1 MADKADFRKYPK
13 VNTFNRRRFLGVAVA
28 TGAGLAMSRLGAA
41 ERFGEPA
48 IALPPVTVPD
58 RTVEPSALLA
68 RARAALDSHSSL
80 VANRELVA
88 LVDFSE
94 QSRVP
99 RLQLLDMGNGRV
111 LSTHLVA
118 HGRGS
123 DPDNSGWAKRFSNQ
137 PGSNASSEGAFLTG
151 PTYVGKHGRSR
162 RLAGLD
168 PENCNAQERG
178 IVIHP
183 ASYVDQGMA
192 MSQGR
197 IGRSQGCFA
206 VSSADIYEVLT
217 RLTPGTLLFA
227 GR

>member
-1 MADKADFRKYPK
+1 MK
-13 VNTFNRRRFLGVAVA
+13 NFNRRRFLGAAVA

-41 ERFGEPA
+41 ERVGGAP
-48 IALPPVTVPD
+48 IAMPPPVSPTIAP
-58 RTVEPSALLA
+58 TSPVEPSALLA

-80 VANRELVA
+80 IANRDLVA
-88 LVDFSE
+88 LVDFGE

-162 RLAGLD
+162 RLQGLD

-178 IVIHP
+178 IVIHQ
-183 ASYVDQGMA
+183 ASYVDQAMA
-192 MSQGR
+192 ESLGR

-206 VSSADIYEVLT
+206 VSSADIYDVLT
-217 RLTPGTLLFA
+217 RLMPGTLLFA
-227 GR
+227 AR

>member
-1 MADKADFRKYPK
+1 MKNY
-13 VNTFNRRRFLGVAVA
+13 NRRRFLGAAVA
-28 TGAGLAMSRLGAA
+28 TGAGLAMSSLGATP
-41 ERFGEPA
+41 RFGEGTIVLTPA
-48 IALPPVTVPD
+48 NAPINTGEPP
-58 RTVEPSALLA
+58 ALLA
-68 RARAALDSHSSL
+68 RARAAMDSHSSL
-80 VANRELVA
+80 IANRDLVA

-162 RLAGLD
+162 RLQGLD

-183 ASYVDQGMA
+183 ASYVDQNMA
-192 MSQGR
+192 ASQGR

-206 VSSADIYEVLT
+206 VSNADIYEVLT
-217 RLTPGTLLFA
+217 RLMPGTLLFA